1 MRVQGLGT
9 VAPGQAQAL
18 NRPSSAPTDGAVTV
32 RRLFL
37 NPVWLLLSLP
47 GYIGWRLL
55 SAFSLSPAGICAGIA
70 LLIACCVVIPLS
82 VRKRTV
88 GNAALE
94 HGLAWLGVLSM
105 GFFSSLFV
113 LTVLRDLVLLGAHI
127 VLPAGHVAALIAPS
141 ARWTWALAAAV
152 TVAGLVVARRRP
164 RVVRVDIPVTNLPA
178 ALHGFSIAQISDV
191 HVGRTIKRR
200 FVERIV
206 ALVNGLKADLI
217 AVTGDLVDGS
227 VQELSP
233 HTAPLAGL
241 AARHGAFF
249 VTGNH
254 EYYSGEPAWTA
265 EIRRLGLRVLKNE
278 HVVLAHDGASLVLA
292 GVTDSSAHHFDAAE
306 RSDPAAALQGSP
318 ADTGARL
325 LLAHQPNSAGAA
337 ARAGFDVQLSGHTHG
352 GQFWPWNLFV
362 GFFQPFTGGLYR
374 LKSLRIYVS
383 RGTGYWGP
391 PNRFGV
397 PPEITHIRLV
407 RATPQS

>member
-1 MRVQGLGT
+1 M
-9 VAPGQAQAL
+9 
-18 NRPSSAPTDGAVTV
+18 TV

-55 SAFSLSPAGICAGIA
+55 SALSMGPAGICTGIL

-82 VRKRTV
+82 VRNRTLR
-88 GNAALE
+88 NPALQ
-94 HGLAWLGVLSM
+94 HVLTWVGVLSM

-113 LTVLRDLVLLGAHI
+113 FTVLRDLVLLGAHLL
-127 VLPAGHVAALIAPS
+127 LPAGQVASLVAPS
-141 ARWTWALAAAV
+141 ARWTLALTAAV
-152 TVAGLVVARRRP
+152 TVAGLLVARRRP
-164 RVVRVDIPVTNLPA
+164 QVVDVEIPVTGLPA
-178 ALHGFSIAQISDV
+178 ALHGFSIAQISDM
-191 HVGRTIKRR
+191 HVGPTIKRR

-206 ALVNGLKADLI
+206 ALVNGLKADLV

-227 VQELSP
+227 VQQLSS

-241 AARHGAFF
+241 TARHGVYF

-254 EYYSGEPAWTA
+254 EYYSGERAWTA
-265 EIRRLGLRVLKNE
+265 EIKRLGLQVLKNE
-278 HVVLAHDGASLVLA
+278 HVVLTHNGASLVLA
-292 GVTDSSAHHFDAAE
+292 GVTDLSAHHFDAAE
-306 RSDPAAALQGSP
+306 YSDPAAALRGSP
-318 ADTGARL
+318 ADAGAKI
-325 LLAHQPNSAGAA
+325 LLAHQPNSATAA

-374 LKSLRIYVS
+374 LKNLWIYVS

-397 PPEITHIRLV
+397 PSEISRIRLIP
-407 RATPQS
+407 AAP